1 MVFDLN
7 AEFCGTSISK
17 ALLSGPDLT
26 NQIVVVLLRRF
37 RKEPIV
43 VTDIEAMYHQV
54 IVPENQRCFL
64 WFLWWKDGD
73 SSNVIVDHESTPHV
87 FNSISSSSCSN
98 YDLKKL

>member
-26 NQIVVVLLRRF
+26 KQIVVVLLWRF

-73 SSNVIVDHESTPHV
+73 SSN
-87 FNSISSSSCSN
+87 FNC
-98 YDLKKL
+98 